1 MRNKKILYIILACL
15 FAVILASSI
24 YVNFIAKSIKLFD
37 YILIGQIFLG
47 IGASMITLFL
57 GLNIFNNKKTYEL
70 LFVGFLEILLV
81 LSIVVFN
88 YINGY
93 GGVVDSNNYVDHMN
107 YVSMEFNIYIY
118 IIFVGIIGL
127 LTLNSFVSEKLVL
140 LNKKEENVDTLEE
153 KA

>member
-1 MRNKKILYIILACL
+1 MENKPIFYVVKDYEQLSEKCAEEIIKYAEG
-15 FAVILASSI
+15 
-24 YVNFIAKSIKLFD
+24 KEK
-37 YILIGQIFLG
+37 
-47 IGASMITLFL
+47 ITLGTSTGSTF
-57 GLNIFNNKKTYEL
+57 KKTYEL